1 MVDKEFV
8 MKEDYSNNSD
18 EDDNVKIAISIYWA
32 HMTCQ
37 TPSSPRFLE
46 WFI

>member
-18 EDDNVKIAISIYWA
+18 EDDNVKMAISIYWA
-32 HMTCQ
+32 IITCQ
-37 TPSSPRFLE
+37 THDSPCFLE
-46 WFI
+46 RFI